1 VIQHLRAAQWPLV
14 ACLGWALT
22 FGIAGNARA
31 GSEEGPS
38 FAKKVQPYIGCL
50 NRLTE
55 RAIQSRSR
63 YLSWADK
70 SGPTG
75 REKIVYGLY
84 TLYDPADC
92 NRGISGANE
101 IEPHDAALEEAGA
114 AFMSSLM
121 ALTPLVKE
129 AADYYEQGDYKDDKM
144 AKGRQLHP
152 RLMAAWDSFLAAN
165 GRLRDAVER
174 INEQVQLEALAQIER
189 TEGRKTR
196 YFALALMIK
205 AKALVRAEGDGDAG
219 AKALVR
225 AEGDGDAGAFDI
237 ARVTQALEGYE
248 AAIKDIEAHG
258 ASNPE
263 EKAGP
268 IFVSAARSFLKTGKE
283 LMRRVRDKTP
293 YSAGERMNLSNSL
306 SGWMVEGSPP
316 ALIHNYNQLVE
327 RFNAGPGI

>member
-1 VIQHLRAAQWPLV
+1 MRGRPLRKRCSHISPAST
-14 ACLGWALT
+14 ALP
-22 FGIAGNARA
+22 GA
-31 GSEEGPS
+31 PS
-38 FAKKVQPYIGCL
+38 I
-50 NRLTE
+50 
-55 RAIQSRSR
+55 SRTR

-92 NRGISGANE
+92 NRGISSANE
-101 IEPHDAALEEAGA
+101 TEPHDAALEEAGT

-129 AADYYEQGDYKDDKM
+129 AADYYEQGDYKDDKI

-152 RLMAAWDSFLAAN
+152 RLMAAWDGFLAAN

-174 INEQVQLEALAQIER
+174 INEQVQLEALARIEK

-219 AKALVR
+219 A
-225 AEGDGDAGAFDI
+225 FDL

-258 ASNPE
+258 AGNPE
-263 EKAGP
+263 EKAGS
-268 IFVSAARSFLKTGKE
+268 IFVSGRPVVPQDRKGADAARARQDAVQRGREDEPQQFA
-283 LMRRVRDKTP
+283 VRLDGGGVAARP
-293 YSAGERMNLSNSL
+293 H
-306 SGWMVEGSPP
+306 P
-316 ALIHNYNQLVE
+316 
-327 RFNAGPGI
+327 

>member
-1 VIQHLRAAQWPLV
+1 MIQHFRPARWPLV

-101 IEPHDAALEEAGA
+101 TEPHDAALEEAGT

-144 AKGRQLHP
+144 AKGQLHP

-174 INEQVQLEALAQIER
+174 INEQVQLEALARIEQ

-196 YFALALMIK
+196 YFALTLMIK
-205 AKALVRAEGDGDAG
+205 AKAAVRAEGDGDT
-219 AKALVR
+219 
-225 AEGDGDAGAFDI
+225 GAFDL

-248 AAIKDIEAHG
+248 GAIKDIEAYG
-258 ASNPE
+258 ASNPA
-263 EKAGP
+263 EKAGRSSYRP
-268 IFVSAARSFLKTGKE
+268 RGRSSRPARS
-283 LMRRVRDKTP
+283 
-293 YSAGERMNLSNSL
+293 
-306 SGWMVEGSPP
+306 
-316 ALIHNYNQLVE
+316 
-327 RFNAGPGI
+327 

>member
-1 VIQHLRAAQWPLV
+1 LV
-14 ACLGWALT
+14 ACLGWALS
-22 FGIAGNARA
+22 FGIAGSAQ
-31 GSEEGPS
+31 SEEGPS

-92 NRGISGANE
+92 ARGIPAANE
-101 IEPHDAALEEAGA
+101 LEPHDAALEEAGA

-174 INEQVQLEALAQIER
+174 INEQVQLEALARIEK
-189 TEGRKTR
+189 TEGRNTR

-205 AKALVRAEGDGDAG
+205 AKAL
-219 AKALVR
+219 LR
-225 AEGDGDAGAFDI
+225 AEGDGDAGAFDL

-248 AAIKDIEAHG
+248 AAVKDIEAHG
-258 ASNPE
+258 GGNPG
-263 EKAGP
+263 EKAGS

>member
-1 VIQHLRAAQWPLV
+1 MIQHFRPARWPLV
-14 ACLGWALT
+14 ACLGWALS
-22 FGIAGNARA
+22 FGIAGSARA
-31 GSEEGPS
+31 QSEEGPS

-92 NRGISGANE
+92 NRGIPAANE

-121 ALTPLVKE
+121 ALTPVVKE

-174 INEQVQLEALAQIER
+174 INEQVQLEALARIEK
-189 TEGRKTR
+189 TEGRNTR

-205 AKALVRAEGDGDAG
+205 AKALVRAEGDGDA
-219 AKALVR
+219 AAFDLARV
-225 AEGDGDAGAFDI
+225 DAGAGRLRGGDQGHRSPWRRQCGGKGRLDLCWGR
-237 ARVTQALEGYE
+237 AVVPQDRQ
-248 AAIKDIEAHG
+248 G
-258 ASNPE
+258 AD
-263 EKAGP
+263 
-268 IFVSAARSFLKTGKE
+268 AARARQDALQRGREDEPQQFA
-283 LMRRVRDKTP
+283 VRLDGGGVAARP
-293 YSAGERMNLSNSL
+293 H
-306 SGWMVEGSPP
+306 P
-316 ALIHNYNQLVE
+316 
-327 RFNAGPGI
+327 

>member
-1 VIQHLRAAQWPLV
+1 MIQHFRPARWPLV
-14 ACLGWALT
+14 ACLGWALS

-31 GSEEGPS
+31 ESEEGPS

-75 REKIVYGLY
+75 RERIVYGLY

-174 INEQVQLEALAQIER
+174 INEQVQLEALARIEK
-189 TEGRKTR
+189 TEGRNTR

-219 AKALVR
+219 A
-225 AEGDGDAGAFDI
+225 FDL

-248 AAIKDIEAHG
+248 GAIKDIEAHG
-258 ASNPE
+258 AGNAE
-263 EKAGP
+263 EKAGS

>member
-1 VIQHLRAAQWPLV
+1 MIQHFRPARWPLV
-14 ACLGWALT
+14 ACLGWALS
-22 FGIAGNARA
+22 FGIAGSARA
-31 GSEEGPS
+31 QSEEGPS

-75 REKIVYGLY
+75 RERIVYGLY

-92 NRGISGANE
+92 NRGIAGANE

-121 ALTPLVKE
+121 ALTPVVKE

-174 INEQVQLEALAQIER
+174 INEQVQLEALARIEK
-189 TEGRKTR
+189 TEGRNTR

-219 AKALVR
+219 A
-225 AEGDGDAGAFDI
+225 FDL
-237 ARVTQALEGYE
+237 ARVMQTLEGYE
-248 AAIKDIEAHG
+248 GAIKDIEAHN
-258 ASNPE
+258 AANPE
-263 EKAGP
+263 EKAGS
-268 IFVSAARSFLKTGKE
+268 IFVGAARSFLKTGKE

-327 RFNAGPGI
+327 HFNAGPGI

>member
-1 VIQHLRAAQWPLV
+1 VIQHFRPARWPLV
-14 ACLGWALT
+14 ACLGWALS
-22 FGIAGNARA
+22 FGIAGSASA
-31 GSEEGPS
+31 QSEEGPS

-92 NRGISGANE
+92 NRGIPAANA

-114 AFMSSLM
+114 AFMSSLT

-144 AKGRQLHP
+144 AKGQQLHP
-152 RLMAAWDSFLAAN
+152 RLMAAWDGFLAAN

-174 INEQVQLEALAQIER
+174 INEQVQLEALARIEK
-189 TEGRKTR
+189 TEGRNTR

-219 AKALVR
+219 A
-225 AEGDGDAGAFDI
+225 FDL

-248 AAIKDIEAHG
+248 GAVKDIEAHG
-258 ASNPE
+258 ASNAE
-263 EKAGP
+263 EKAGS
-268 IFVSAARSFLKTGKE
+268 IFVGAARSFLKTGKE

-293 YSAGERMNLSNSL
+293 YSAGEKMNLSNSL